1 MPMGLFWSISM
12 PRTSVFFSKSCGEKW
27 KSREFNAKPAASSDV
42 RSAAARC
49 GLDRAQFADLGKN
62 GHRNREL
69 RAKYIQDRQPSSLFG
84 CVRSRAVHEQSD
96 RRSQKRQQQQFS
108 HANG

>member
-1 MPMGLFWSISM
+1 PDLHSFPTRRSSDLITAKNGRARSS
-12 PRTSVFFSKSCGEKW
+12 
-27 KSREFNAKPAASSDV
+27 NAKTAASSDV
-42 RSAAARC
+42 RSVAARC

-84 CVRSRAVHEQSD
+84 CVRSRAVD
-96 RRSQKRQQQQFS
+96 RKSTRLNSS
-108 HANG
+108 HDQ